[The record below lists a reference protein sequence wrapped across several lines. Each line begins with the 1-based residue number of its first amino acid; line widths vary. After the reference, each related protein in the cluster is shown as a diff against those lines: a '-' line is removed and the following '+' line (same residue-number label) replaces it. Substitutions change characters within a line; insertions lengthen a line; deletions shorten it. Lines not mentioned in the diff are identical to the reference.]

1 MNIYAVI
8 ILVALLVDFILK
20 LSGNLLNLKALKL
33 DVPPDLVGIYKP
45 EEYRKSQQ
53 YLRATTNFSLVKAVS
68 HWQSCWLSGSPM
80 GSIGLTR

>member
-20 LSGNLLNLKALKL
+20 LSGNLLNLKALTL

-53 YLRATTNFSLVKAVS
+53 YIRATTNFSLVESSFTLAILLAFS
-68 HWQSCWLSGSPM
+68 RSAY
-80 GSIGLTR
+80 GLMR